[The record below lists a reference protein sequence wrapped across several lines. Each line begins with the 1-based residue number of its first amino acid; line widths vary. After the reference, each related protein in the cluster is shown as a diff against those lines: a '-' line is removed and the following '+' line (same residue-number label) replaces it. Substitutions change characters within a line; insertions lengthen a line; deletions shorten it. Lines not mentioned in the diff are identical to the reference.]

1 MTASLN
7 PMKLSD
13 RTIRILTNMSKINRS
28 IQFKEGNE
36 ISSLS
41 IQKNVLAKTP
51 IEESFP
57 QDFAIYDL
65 GEFLQVMS
73 LTDYQGDLIFDNEA
87 YVTVKTDRTQARY
100 FFADPSIVQQPPAEF
115 PQLPS
120 IDCEF
125 DLDTSD
131 LNRIRNALSI
141 YGHLEDI
148 AVIGKNGRV
157 SIEIRDRENPSSN
170 TYSIGVG
177 TTDATFSFNLKAEN
191 IYKLEYSNAI
201 TGYNVRISKS
211 GASQWV
217 SSDGVVYLI
226 ALEPDSTYEEN

>member
-1 MTASLN
+1 
-7 PMKLSD
+7 
-13 RTIRILTNMSKINRS
+13 MSKINRS

-36 ISSLS
+36 LSSLS

-51 IEESFP
+51 IEENFP

-65 GEFLQVMS
+65 DEFLKVMS
-73 LTDYQGDLIFDNEA
+73 LTEYQGDLVFDNES
-87 YVTVKTDRTQARY
+87 YVTVKTDRTQAKY
-100 FFADPSIVQQPPAEF
+100 FFADPSIVQQPPEKF
-115 PQLPS
+115 PELPS
-120 IDCEF
+120 IECEF
-125 DLDTSD
+125 DLSIGD

-148 AVIGKNGRV
+148 AIVGKNGTV
-157 SIEIRDRENPSSN
+157 SIEIRDRENASSN

-177 TTDATFSFNLKAEN
+177 ETDATFSFELKAEN
-191 IYKLEYSNAI
+191 IFKLDYSNANS
-201 TGYNVRISKS
+201 GYNVRISKS

-226 ALEPDSTYEEN
+226 ALEPVSAYEEN

>member
-1 MTASLN
+1 
-7 PMKLSD
+7 
-13 RTIRILTNMSKINRS
+13 MSKINRS

-65 GEFLQVMS
+65 GEFLRVMS

>member
-1 MTASLN
+1 
-7 PMKLSD
+7 
-13 RTIRILTNMSKINRS
+13 MSKINRS

>member
-1 MTASLN
+1 
-7 PMKLSD
+7 
-13 RTIRILTNMSKINRS
+13 MSKINRS

-57 QDFAIYDL
+57 RDFAIYDL
-65 GEFLQVMS
+65 DEFLKVMS
-73 LTDYQGDLIFDNEA
+73 LTDNQGDLIFDNEA

-148 AVIGKNGRV
+148 AVIGKDGRV

>member
-1 MTASLN
+1 
-7 PMKLSD
+7 
-13 RTIRILTNMSKINRS
+13 MSKINRS

-87 YVTVKTDRTQARY
+87 YVTVKTDRTQAKY